1 MADVTIR
8 DLRNKG
14 GDVIERVIGGEV
26 LTVTRD
32 GTPVARLVPLPR
44 KPLTA
49 EALLE
54 RRKHLP
60 HVDPDALRRDI
71 DEIIDQSL

>member
-32 GTPVARLVPLPR
+32 GTPVARLVPLQR

-60 HVDPDALRRDI
+60 HVDPDALRRDL

>member
-14 GDVIERVIGGEV
+14 GEVIERVIAGEV
-26 LTVTRD
+26 LTITRD
-32 GTPVARLVPLPR
+32 GMPVARLSPLPTR
-44 KPLTA
+44 TLSV

-54 RRKHLP
+54 RRRNLP
-60 HVDPDALRRDI
+60 SVDPESLRRDI
-71 DEIIDQSL
+71 DKIIDQSL